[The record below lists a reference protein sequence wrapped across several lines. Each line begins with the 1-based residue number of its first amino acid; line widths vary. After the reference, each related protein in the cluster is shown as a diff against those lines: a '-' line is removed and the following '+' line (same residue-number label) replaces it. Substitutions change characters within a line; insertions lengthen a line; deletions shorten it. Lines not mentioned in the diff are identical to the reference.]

1 MNKHAVYLI
10 ILTRISIL
18 PLFAQTYVSVPVG
31 DAAYRILEHAE
42 LRGLCAPLPRV
53 KPYTRAAV
61 LSAIGEI
68 LSAETDARFPL
79 TEAERRILKETA
91 AKYQKSAA
99 GLTLNRAQYYTE
111 TDKNIHLSVGINFAW
126 ETEFSNAF
134 YFGGN
139 TYAWGTDNWLIG
151 RIQGDMGVHFSYGYT
166 IAGGFL
172 RSPRN
177 ELGTYHT
184 YYGEG
189 GDNSLPE
196 NPGIQGESSKDVL
209 ITAYSQPIAY
219 FPYTYHKRW
228 EGFVYYLSDG
238 FSNSSQEKWHQSLS
252 VGWVTLPELG
262 GSLLGGHI
270 TYRWGRFE
278 REWAGM
284 ANGASFTLNASAQP
298 FLAMEAS
305 ATPFDWLSFSTLTGI
320 LEYYPENGL
329 KDSAR
334 ISQNAFSVS
343 MLEFNYKNF
352 LHIDAGSTAIWA
364 KRFELGYLF
373 PLTDNFLYQ
382 NNIGDFDN
390 VALFFD
396 VKGQYPGVTNLWFSF
411 FLDEINI
418 ADKLAI
424 FELDRAMY
432 AYQAG
437 SFVNIPC
444 LPFASVRLS
453 YTKIEPY
460 CYTHTKEFLPW
471 YGEGKNYDYAMEQAY
486 INNGTNLGHYLPPNS
501 DEVLLRFEAAP
512 EAHTSVHVQYQMIR
526 HGADFGSKAV
536 DGSSLHSE
544 LGADRSKNPVLKKY
558 FLHDGAYRWQHVVK
572 FGVDHTYANGNAVPF
587 QLFGEAGVVFSYF
600 TDINGGANQGEPSEY
615 SVVDTREYPKSTG
628 IIATVGIRIFP

>member
-1 MNKHAVYLI
+1 MSKHAVYLI
-10 ILTRISIL
+10 ILTQISIL
-18 PLFAQTYVSVPVG
+18 PFFAQTYVSVPVG
-31 DAAYRILEHAE
+31 DAVYRILEHAE

-99 GLTLNRAQYYTE
+99 GLALNRAQYYTE

-134 YFGGN
+134 YFGRN
-139 TYAWGTDNWLIG
+139 TYAWGTDNWLTG
-151 RIQGDMGVHFSYGYT
+151 RIQGDMGTHFSYGYT

-172 RSPRN
+172 RSPRKK
-177 ELGTYHT
+177 LGTYHT

-189 GDNSLPE
+189 GDNNLPE
-196 NPGIQGESSKDVL
+196 NPNIQDENSSTTDVL
-209 ITAYSQPIAY
+209 ITAYSQPLAY
-219 FPYTYHKRW
+219 FPYAYHKRW
-228 EGFVYYLSDG
+228 EGFVYYLDNE
-238 FSNSSQEKWHQSLS
+238 FSNSSQEKWPQPLS
-252 VGWVTLPELG
+252 AGWVTLPELG

-284 ANGASFTLNASAQP
+284 TNGASLMLNASAQP

-334 ISQNAFSVS
+334 TSQNAFSVS

-352 LHIDAGSTAIWA
+352 LYIDAGSTAIWA

-396 VKGQYPGVTNLWFSF
+396 VKGQYPGVANLWFSF

-437 SFVNIPC
+437 SLINIPR
-444 LPFASVRLS
+444 LPFASARLS

-471 YGEGKNYDYAMEQAY
+471 YYDYAMEQAY

-512 EAHTSVHVQYQMIR
+512 GAYTGVHVQYQMIR

-544 LGADRSKNPVLKKY
+544 LGANRSTNPVLKKY
-558 FLHDGAYRWQHVVK
+558 FLRDGAYQWQHVVK
-572 FGVDHTYANGNAVPF
+572 FGADHTYANGNAVPF
-587 QLFGEAGVVFSYF
+587 QVFGEAGVVFSYF
-600 TDINGGANQGEPSEY
+600 TDINGGANQGESSEY